1 MKIKID
7 LKIFLIMILFLL
19 TNQFGIYWI
28 FMFFILIHEL
38 AHLLAGVL
46 LGLKPK
52 KMEIMPLRSIDYISS
67 K

>member
-19 TNQFGIYWI
+19 TNQFRIYWI
-28 FMFFILIHEL
+28 LMFFMLIHEL
-38 AHLLAGVL
+38 THLLTGII

-52 KMEIMPLRSIDYISS
+52 KMEIMPLRSIHYF
-67 K
+67 